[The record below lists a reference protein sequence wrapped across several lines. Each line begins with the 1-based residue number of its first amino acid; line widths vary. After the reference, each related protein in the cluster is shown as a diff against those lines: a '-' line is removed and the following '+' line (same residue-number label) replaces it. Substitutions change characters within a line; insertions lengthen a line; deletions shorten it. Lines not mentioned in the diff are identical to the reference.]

1 MIASDTL
8 KIRLLLIGGF
18 NMLAEGLFV
27 LTVSLSGNYND
38 LEFVGYF
45 NDCPTAMIYF
55 KENCS
60 EHKAASCL
68 LKEYSNIPPDHKPP
82 SQFDFDTIR
91 EGQSCG
97 FVGVDTRTFIE
108 EE

>member
-1 MIASDTL
+1 
-8 KIRLLLIGGF
+8 
-18 NMLAEGLFV
+18 MLAEGIFI
-27 LTVSLSGNYND
+27 LTVSLSGNYDD

-68 LKEYSNIPPDHKPP
+68 LKEYSNIPLDYVPR
-82 SQFDFDTIR
+82 SQFDFDSLSSY
-91 EGQSCG
+91 ESQSCG
-97 FVGVDTRTFIE
+97 FVGVDTRTFIGE
-108 EE
+108 DDD

>member
-1 MIASDTL
+1 
-8 KIRLLLIGGF
+8 
-18 NMLAEGLFV
+18 MLAEGIFI

-68 LKEYSNIPPDHKPP
+68 LKEYSNIPPDHKPT

>member
-1 MIASDTL
+1 MHVTVKTL
-8 KIRLLLIGGF
+8 NLIGVI
-18 NMLAEGLFV
+18 NMLAEGIFI

-38 LEFVGYF
+38 LQFVGYF

-55 KENCS
+55 KEHCS

-68 LKEYSNIPPDHKPP
+68 LKEYSNIPSSHTPP

-97 FVGVDTRTFIE
+97 FVGVDTRSFTK
-108 EE
+108 

>member
-1 MIASDTL
+1 
-8 KIRLLLIGGF
+8 
-18 NMLAEGLFV
+18 MLAEGIFI
-27 LTVSLSGNYND
+27 LTVSLSGNYDD

-45 NDCPTAMIYF
+45 NDCSVAIQYF

-68 LKEYSNIPPDHKPP
+68 LKEYSNIPPNHKQP

-91 EGQSCG
+91 ESQSCG
-97 FVGVDTRTFIE
+97 FVGVETRNIFLKE
-108 EE
+108 E